1 MGPVPRVRC
10 ATLGYGVEHL
20 RRSGIQDWGQPPEDD
35 CDSLLRA
42 LRVLRGSFPVLPRLQ
57 VSVDCPR
64 QIISFCL
71 ASGAGVSF
79 LVQGIGREALEL
91 LVFSW
96 AYQLHL

>member
-1 MGPVPRVRC
+1 MDAGVIAAC
-10 ATLGYGVEHL
+10 AEKIGACKHSTLRFSSSNSIVF
-20 RRSGIQDWGQPPEDD
+20 RDT
-35 CDSLLRA
+35 LLRA
-42 LRVLRGSFPVLPRLQ
+42 LRVLRGSFPVLRRLQ

-64 QIISFCL
+64 QIISVCM

-79 LVQGIGREALEL
+79 LVQGFGQEALEL